1 MIDSKIKVHCTDA
14 GKDFDMHVLGYK
26 PKVFLE
32 VAFQTIKLRLAYT
45 ERTKAFVGSLGG
57 REFVVR
63 EASLPQ
69 ERQEFRR

>member
-26 PKVFLE
+26 PKAFLE

-63 EASLPQ
+63 EESLPK
-69 ERQEFRR
+69 ERGEYQR